1 MLSCSAWKRPCAN
14 WKIILISMLLNVRF
28 IIKMLGMMCILET
41 VFMSLATV
49 VAFLYKGNDFYPL
62 LISSGI
68 IFLTG
73 VLLYVVG
80 FRANEYMT
88 GRREGMLTVTLTW
101 TLLSFLGMLP
111 FYLGGYVDNITDAF
125 FETMSGFTT
134 TGSTILTDIEA
145 LPKGILFWR
154 SLTQWQGG
162 MGMIVFTVALMP
174 ILGGGAIQM
183 FDAETPGITHERF
196 RPRITQVAKRLW
208 GVYLFLTFVLVL
220 LLWIGPMDLYDAV
233 NHAMTAISTGGY
245 STKNASIAYWDS
257 AYIEYVISL
266 FMLIGAT
273 NITLI
278 YFCLNGN
285 IKKLCRDEEFRWF
298 FWFVWIMIGIT
309 TAWVLYTGF
318 ATDFSSAFR
327 KATFQVSTLVSTC
340 GFATEN
346 YIPWGPFFWSIA
358 LILMFI
364 CGCAGST
371 CGGLKMG
378 RFAILTKSL
387 FNAFKKQT
395 HPHAIIPVRMD
406 THIVSGDIVLRVLAF
421 AFAYVVLIVI
431 SCLVLMLDG
440 LGFEESIGA
449 AVSAISN
456 VGPGLGKLGP
466 VDNFSEVPVVSK
478 WFLSFLMMTGRLEIF
493 TVLTL
498 LVPGFWKQ

>member
-1 MLSCSAWKRPCAN
+1 
-14 WKIILISMLLNVRF
+14 MLLNVHF

-80 FRANEYMT
+80 FRANEYTT

-174 ILGGGAIQM
+174 ILGGGTIQM

-285 IKKLCRDEEFRWF
+285 VKKLCWDEEFRWF

-378 RFAILTKSL
+378 RFAILSKSL

-406 THIVSGDIVLRVLAF
+406 THIVSGDVILRVLAF

>member
-1 MLSCSAWKRPCAN
+1 
-14 WKIILISMLLNVRF
+14 
-28 IIKMLGMMCILET
+28 MCILET

-80 FRANEYMT
+80 FRANEYTT

-285 IKKLCRDEEFRWF
+285 VKKLCRDEEFRWF
-298 FWFVWIMIGIT
+298 FWFVWVMIGIT

-406 THIVSGDIVLRVLAF
+406 THIVSGDVVLRVLAF

>member
-1 MLSCSAWKRPCAN
+1 
-14 WKIILISMLLNVRF
+14 
-28 IIKMLGMMCILET
+28 MCILET

>member
-1 MLSCSAWKRPCAN
+1 
-14 WKIILISMLLNVRF
+14 
-28 IIKMLGMMCILET
+28 MCILET

-80 FRANEYMT
+80 FRANEYTT

-245 STKNASIAYWDS
+245 STINASIAYWDS

-285 IKKLCRDEEFRWF
+285 VKKLCRDEEFRWF

-378 RFAILTKSL
+378 RFAILSKSL

-406 THIVSGDIVLRVLAF
+406 THIVSGDVVLRVLAF